1 MGERIGASVVAGL
14 MAGIVFGMIMEGTS
28 APMIGMIGQ
37 ILAGHPSMPVGW
49 IFHLFYSAIL
59 GGIFGWVLGDR
70 AHDLRAGLA
79 WGAAYGFAL
88 WVIGGLILLP
98 LLLGMPP
105 FAPLVRASL
114 RTFAIVSLLGHFVFG
129 VVMGLIVGAYCHI
142 PDRGQR
148 VAS

>member
-1 MGERIGASVVAGL
+1 MAERIGASIVAGL
-14 MAGIVFGMIMEGTS
+14 MAGIVFGMLMEGTS
-28 APMIGMIGQ
+28 APMIGMIGR

-49 IFHLFYSAIL
+49 IFHLLYSAIL
-59 GGIFGWVLGDR
+59 GGLFGRIVGDR

-79 WGAAYGFAL
+79 WGAGYGIAL
-88 WVIGGLILLP
+88 WIIGGLVLLP

-114 RTFAIVSLLGHFVFG
+114 RTFAIVSLFGHLVFG
-129 VVMGLIVGAYCHI
+129 IVMGVIVGAFSSI

-148 VAS
+148 VTS